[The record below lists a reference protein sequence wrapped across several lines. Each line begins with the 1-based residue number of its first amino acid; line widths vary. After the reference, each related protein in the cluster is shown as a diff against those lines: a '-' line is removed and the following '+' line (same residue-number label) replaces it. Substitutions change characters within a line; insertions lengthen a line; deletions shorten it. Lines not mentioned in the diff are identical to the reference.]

1 MSRQSE
7 QNLSLNPDLNP
18 DLNQGARGLSNR
30 LLRSQLARE
39 LRILVRSPADVV
51 NPLMFFALGVM
62 LFAVG
67 LRGEREVL
75 AEFAPVVIWVLVLL
89 ANLLSLE
96 NLYRRD
102 FEDGSLEQLVL
113 LAKPGF
119 LAVLGKILAHWL
131 QAGLWLCLVAPL
143 AGLALF
149 LSPDQAGFLFITLL
163 LGTPALSLL
172 GSVGAALTVGLGRGG
187 VLLAVLVL
195 PLYLPVLI
203 FGASAV
209 LENMAGFST
218 SAQIYWLAS
227 ITMLALTLAPLA
239 TLAALRISVE
249 Q

>member
-1 MSRQSE
+1 M
-7 QNLSLNPDLNP
+7 
-18 DLNQGARGLSNR
+18 
-30 LLRSQLARE
+30 
-39 LRILVRSPADVV
+39 
-51 NPLMFFALGVM
+51 
-62 LFAVG
+62 
-67 LRGEREVL
+67 L
-75 AEFAPVVIWVLVLL
+75 AEFAPVVVWVLVLL

-119 LAVLGKILAHWL
+119 VAVLGKILAHWL
-131 QAGLWLCLVAPL
+131 QAGLWLSAAAPL
-143 AGLALF
+143 AALTLGLSGAEAML
-149 LSPDQAGFLFITLL
+149 LTLTLL

-187 VLLAVLVL
+187 VLLAILVL

-209 LENMAGFST
+209 IEQMAGFEST
-218 SAQIYWLAS
+218 AQIYWLAA